1 MGLSYNEIVEKIK
14 SKGLSDEEIQK
25 KVKHKL
31 DQLSGLIS
39 KEGAVQIIANELGI
53 KIFRDVGKLKV
64 SEIRAGMRDIEVDGK
79 IKVLYGVKSFK
90 NEKREGKVASLM
102 VGDETGQMRVVLW
115 DANHIAK
122 IENGDLKEG
131 EILKIKNTYC
141 RDNNG
146 FKELHLNSNSEL
158 ILNPDG
164 ISITNVA
171 NNHASLDFAHKPI
184 LGLTETD
191 RNVMLR
197 GTIVQV
203 FEPKFYEVCERCGKR
218 AVIDGG
224 VYRCGEHGIVNV
236 KYASVLNFSLD
247 DGTENIRVACFRD
260 VVAKTMGVSDEQ
272 LMEIKDNP
280 SKFGTIKDNVLG
292 RQLEVS
298 GRVTKNGM
306 FNRIEFVANNIE
318 ELKPEKLL

>member
-1 MGLSYNEIVEKIK
+1 
-14 SKGLSDEEIQK
+14 
-25 KVKHKL
+25 
-31 DQLSGLIS
+31 
-39 KEGAVQIIANELGI
+39 
-53 KIFRDVGKLKV
+53 
-64 SEIRAGMRDIEVDGK
+64 MRDIEVDGK
-79 IKVLYGVKSFK
+79 ITALYGVRSFK

-102 VGDETGQMRVVLW
+102 IGDETGQMRVVLW
-115 DANHIAK
+115 DANHITR
-122 IENGDLKEG
+122 IENGEVKEG
-131 EILKIKNTYC
+131 IILKIRNTYC

-158 ILNPDG
+158 VLNPEG
-164 ISITNVA
+164 VKMGNVA
-171 NNHASLDFAHKPI
+171 DNNHASFDFVHKPI
-184 LGLTETD
+184 LGLTEMD

-224 VYRCGEHGIVNV
+224 VYRCGEHGAVSV
-236 KYASVLNFSLD
+236 KYAAVLNFFLD

-260 VVAKTMGVSDEQ
+260 VVSKAVGVSDEQ
-272 LMEIKDNP
+272 LIEIKDNP
-280 SKFGTIKDNVLG
+280 SMFETIKYNVLG

-298 GRVTKNGM
+298 GKVTKNGM